1 MHNEEEHPDIEE
13 DEINLLDLL
22 MVLVKHKLLIISIVF
37 LSGAAAV
44 GLTLRMT
51 NIYRSEATIVART
64 QEKTTNPLSALGG
77 LGGIVAE
84 GIGFGGGGSLEKLEM
99 VLKSRNL
106 TNRVINKHKLMP
118 VIFSDIWDEKNK
130 KWGTDKPPT
139 IQDSW
144 KALQGSLTIK
154 VDLTKCTL
162 RVAFDHKDP
171 AIAKNFVDYYIIE
184 LSDVLRE
191 EVLKDAAENM
201 RFFRKQLE
209 KTMDPLLQEKIYAML
224 AKEIEKETFARAQK
238 HYSFLVLDPPIVPDL
253 NKKIG
258 PKRARTCILS
268 VVVAFFLAVFLA
280 FLKGYIHRLKTED
293 QERYQNLVQEMKF
306 WGKKTEDR
314 GQKTNGGRQ

>member
-1 MHNEEEHPDIEE
+1 MHNEEEHPYIEE

-22 MVLVKHKLLIISIVF
+22 MVLVKYKLLIISIVF

-44 GLTLRMT
+44 VLTLRMT
-51 NIYRSEATIVART
+51 NVYRSEATIIART

-99 VLKSRNL
+99 VLKSRKL

-118 VIFSDIWDEKNK
+118 IIFSNIWDDKNK
-130 KWGTDKPPT
+130 KWETGKPPT

-154 VDLTKCTL
+154 VDMKKRTL
-162 RVAFDHKDP
+162 CLAFDHKDP
-171 AIAKNFVDYYIIE
+171 AIAKNFLDYYITE
-184 LSDVLRE
+184 LSEILRE
-191 EVLKDAAENM
+191 EVLQDAAENM
-201 RFFRKQLE
+201 HFFRKQLE
-209 KTMDPLLQEKIYAML
+209 KTIDPLLQEKIYAML

-238 HYSFLVLDPPIVPDL
+238 RYSFLVLDPPIVPDL
-253 NKKIG
+253 NKRIG
-258 PKRARTCILS
+258 PKRSRICIIY

-280 FLKGYIHRLKTED
+280 FTMEYIHRLKTND
-293 QERYQNLVQEMKF
+293 QDRYQNLVQGMKF
-306 WGKKTEDR
+306 WGKK
-314 GQKTNGGRQ
+314 